1 MNLPENAAVFGYT
14 LGCRLNSYETEA
26 LVGELVD
33 KLSGNRVNSPAEADL
48 ILVNTCAVTGRS
60 QARSRKTVRAYTAR
74 YPDAVIVV
82 TGCVAVVSPEDYNG
96 MDRVTVVPNEKK
108 HLIASMIS
116 GVQKECSGEYLYPV
130 SAPVTTSKTRA
141 FLKIQDGC
149 SNRCTYC
156 IVPLARGDSRSQ
168 PRELVLSQAKEM
180 AEAGYCEICLTGV
193 DIADYGRG
201 LYTNGY
207 GLPELVEELLEIGG
221 FRLRIGSVEPQYL
234 TVKTLENLVIP
245 GLCKHF
251 HIPFQSGSDR
261 ILKKMGRRYGR
272 AEEDELLDAVTTLFP
287 GACVGSDIIA
297 GFPGESEEDYQ
308 QSLALAKDRRINY
321 LHVFPFSPR
330 PGTPAAGMKPL
341 HTEKITM
348 RSRELRRV
356 SAGSRREFRKSNL
369 SSTRTM
375 LVESRTINGRMI
387 GFTDNYIPVF
397 APEKAQEGELTD
409 VRLTEDSICWEQR

>member
-1 MNLPENAAVFGYT
+1 MNLPEKTAVFGYT

-33 KLSGNRVNSPAEADL
+33 KLSGIRVNSPQDADL

-74 YPDAVIVV
+74 YPDATIVV
-82 TGCVAVVSPEDYNG
+82 TGCVAVVSPDDYNG
-96 MDRVTVVPNEKK
+96 MDKVTVVPNDKK

-116 GVQKECSGEYLYPV
+116 GVQEASSDEYLYPV
-130 SAPVTTSKTRA
+130 FAPVKTSKTRA

-180 AEAGYCEICLTGV
+180 AEAGYNEICLTGV

-207 GLPELVEELLEIGG
+207 GLPELVEELLGIGG

-245 GLCKHF
+245 GLCRHF

-261 ILKKMGRRYGR
+261 ILKRMGRRYSR
-272 AEEDELLDAVTTLFP
+272 TEEGELLDAVASLFP
-287 GACVGSDIIA
+287 GACIGSDIIA

-308 QSLALAKDRRINY
+308 QSLDIANDSRINY

-330 PGTPAAGMKPL
+330 PGTPAAEMKPL
-341 HTEKITM
+341 HTEMITM
-348 RSRELRRV
+348 RSEERRRV
-356 SAGSRREFRKSNL
+356 STSSRREFRKNNL
-369 SSTRTM
+369 FTKQTM

-387 GFTDNYIPVF
+387 GLTDNYIPVY
-397 APEKAQEGELTD
+397 APEMAKEGELTD
-409 VRLTEDSICWEQR
+409 VRLTEENICWGQR

>member
-1 MNLPENAAVFGYT
+1 MNLPEKTAVFGYT

-33 KLSGNRVNSPAEADL
+33 KLSGIRVNSPQDADL

-74 YPDAVIVV
+74 YPDATIVV
-82 TGCVAVVSPEDYNG
+82 TGCVAVVSPDDYNG
-96 MDRVTVVPNEKK
+96 MDKVTVVPNDKK

-116 GVQKECSGEYLYPV
+116 GVQEASSDEYLYPV
-130 SAPVTTSKTRA
+130 FAPVKTSKTRA

-180 AEAGYCEICLTGV
+180 AEAGYSEICLTGV

-207 GLPELVEELLEIGG
+207 GLPELVEELLGIGG

-245 GLCKHF
+245 GLCRHF

-261 ILKKMGRRYGR
+261 ILKRMGRRYSR
-272 AEEDELLDAVTTLFP
+272 TEEGELLDAVASLFP
-287 GACVGSDIIA
+287 GACIGSDIIA

-308 QSLALAKDRRINY
+308 QSLDIANDSRINY

-330 PGTPAAGMKPL
+330 PGTPAAEMKPL
-341 HTEKITM
+341 HTEMITM
-348 RSRELRRV
+348 RSEELRRV
-356 SAGSRREFRKSNL
+356 STSSRREFRKNNL
-369 SSTRTM
+369 FTKQTM

-387 GFTDNYIPVF
+387 GLTDNYIPVY
-397 APEKAQEGELTD
+397 APEMAKEGELTD
-409 VRLTEDSICWEQR
+409 VRLTEENICWGQR